1 MYIGCSVNF
10 IARLTEHLVRNTNSA
25 EYINNAT
32 TIKCVVIEDQFERE
46 LREYMDIKN
55 LKPKYNKRLPYK
67 SVIMRNAPENFIWE
81 ESK

>member
-46 LREYMDIKN
+46 LREYMDIN
-55 LKPKYNKRLPYK
+55 
-67 SVIMRNAPENFIWE
+67 
-81 ESK
+81 